1 MTYGQQQP
9 GYPPAGPKLGVGDAI
24 GYGWDKFKN
33 NAVVWIAIV
42 LIAFVIQVAINFL
55 FGLGN
60 DTDTDYDG
68 GISIGFGIWQFI
80 GTVVSAVIGYLISAA
95 FVRGALHETD
105 GRKPGFGD
113 FFRFTNV
120 GAVILAGILVGL
132 ATGIGF
138 VLCIL
143 PGLVVAFFTWW
154 TMQFVIDRNQDAITA
169 IKSSFSAISGNAG
182 PLLLLALAL
191 FGINVV
197 GALLCGV
204 GLLVT
209 VPLTI
214 IASTYAYRV
223 VTGGPVAGAAPVADP
238 GYPQQYGGPAGGYGQ
253 PGYGTQPGYGE
264 QPGYGAPGQGGQP
277 GYGGPGQGGQPGYGG
292 PGQGGQPGYGGPG
305 QGGQPGYGSPEQGG
319 QPGYGGPGQG
329 GQPGYGGPGQGGQ
342 PGYGGPGAPGPDY
355 GTPGTPGSGPGYG
368 TPGGPG
374 SSPDLGK
381 PGEGPDDIPR

>member
-60 DTDTDYDG
+60 TTDTDYDG

-113 FFRFTNV
+113 FFQFTNV

-143 PGLVVAFFTWW
+143 PGLVIAFFTWW
-154 TMQFVIDRNQDAITA
+154 TMQFVIDRNQDAVTA
-169 IKSSFSAISGNAG
+169 IKSSFSAISSNAG
-182 PLLLLALAL
+182 PLLLLTLAL
-191 FGINVV
+191 FGINIV
-197 GALLCGV
+197 GALLCGL

-223 VTGGPVAGAAPVADP
+223 VTGGPVVGAATAVADP
-238 GYPQQYGGPAGGYGQ
+238 GYPQQYGGPAGGFGQPGQPGYGQ
-253 PGYGTQPGYGE
+253 PGYPGQPGYGGPGQGG
-264 QPGYGAPGQGGQP
+264 QPGYGGPAQGGQPGYGGPAEGGQPGYGGPAQGGQP

-292 PGQGGQPGYGGPG
+292 PAEGGQPGYG
-305 QGGQPGYGSPEQGG
+305 
-319 QPGYGGPGQG
+319 
-329 GQPGYGGPGQGGQ
+329 
-342 PGYGGPGAPGPDY
+342 APG
-355 GTPGTPGSGPGYG
+355 SSPGYG
-368 TPGGPG
+368 TPGGPEG
-374 SSPDLGK
+374 GPDLGK
-381 PGEGPDDIPR
+381 PGEGTGSPDIDR

>member
-33 NAVVWIAIV
+33 NAVVWVAIV
-42 LIAFVIQVAINFL
+42 LIAFIIQVAINFL

-60 DTDTDYDG
+60 TTDTDADG
-68 GISIGFGIWQFI
+68 DFSIGFGIWQFI
-80 GTVVSAVIGYLISAA
+80 GTVVSAIIGYLISAA

-113 FFRFTNV
+113 FFKFTNV

-143 PGLVVAFFTWW
+143 PGLVIAFFTWW
-154 TMQFVIDRNQDAITA
+154 TMQFVIDRDQDAISA
-169 IKSSFSAISGNAG
+169 IKSSFSAISSNAG

-191 FGINVV
+191 FGINIV
-197 GALLCGV
+197 GALLCGL

-223 VTGGPVAGAAPVADP
+223 VTGGPVVGAAATPEP
-238 GYPQQYGGPAGGYGQ
+238 GYPQYGGPAGGFGEPGYPGEQGYPREQGYPGQ
-253 PGYGTQPGYGE
+253 PGQAGYPGQGQPGQYPG
-264 QPGYGAPGQGGQP
+264 QPGQYPGQPGQYPGQPGQSGYPGQPGQPGSGGQP
-277 GYGGPGQGGQPGYGG
+277 GYGGPGYGGPAEGGQGQGGQGYGG
-292 PGQGGQPGYGGPG
+292 PGGPG
-305 QGGQPGYGSPEQGG
+305 Q
-319 QPGYGGPGQG
+319 
-329 GQPGYGGPGQGGQ
+329 
-342 PGYGGPGAPGPDY
+342 
-355 GTPGTPGSGPGYG
+355 GPGYG
-368 TPGGPG
+368 TPGGP
-374 SSPDLGK
+374 DLGK
-381 PGEGPDDIPR
+381 PGEGYGGPEENR

>member
-33 NAVVWIAIV
+33 NAVVWVAIV
-42 LIAFVIQVAINFL
+42 LIAFIIQVAINFL

-60 DTDTDYDG
+60 TTDTDADG
-68 GISIGFGIWQFI
+68 DFSIGFGIWQFI
-80 GTVVSAVIGYLISAA
+80 GTVVSAIIGYLISAA

-113 FFRFTNV
+113 FFKFTNV

-132 ATGIGF
+132 ATGIGL

-143 PGLVVAFFTWW
+143 PGLVIAFFTWW
-154 TMQFVIDRNQDAITA
+154 TMQFVIDRDQDAITA
-169 IKSSFSAISGNAG
+169 IKSSFSAISSNAG

-191 FGINVV
+191 FGINIV
-197 GALLCGV
+197 GALLCGL

-223 VTGGPVAGAAPVADP
+223 VTGGPVVGAAAAPEP
-238 GYPQQYGGPAGGYGQ
+238 GYPQYGGPAGGFGEPGYPREQGYPGQ
-253 PGYGTQPGYGE
+253 PGQAGYPGQGQPGQYPG
-264 QPGYGAPGQGGQP
+264 QPGQPGQYPGQPGQPGQSGYPGQPGQPGSGGQP
-277 GYGGPGQGGQPGYGG
+277 GYGGPGYGGPAEGGQGQGGQGYGG
-292 PGQGGQPGYGGPG
+292 PGQ
-305 QGGQPGYGSPEQGG
+305 
-319 QPGYGGPGQG
+319 
-329 GQPGYGGPGQGGQ
+329 
-342 PGYGGPGAPGPDY
+342 
-355 GTPGTPGSGPGYG
+355 GPGYG
-368 TPGGPG
+368 TPGGP
-374 SSPDLGK
+374 DLGK
-381 PGEGPDDIPR
+381 PGEGYGGPEENR